1 MEKLFPNYFTGF
13 KNLHAPA
20 AYTKSTFAA
29 VWDAEPELL
38 ARTTSHRFRS
48 AEDLN
53 QWVCLWWQ
61 VASGQFASF
70 NTDNVVSCINDPEK
84 PVNFEVLS
92 SQLRGAFETI
102 LPKKSGFE
110 I

>member
-1 MEKLFPNYFTGF
+1 MPT
-13 KNLHAPA
+13 A
-20 AYTKSTFAA
+20 
-29 VWDAEPELL
+29 ELL
-38 ARTTSHRFRS
+38 ARTTLHRFRS

-61 VASGQFASF
+61 VASGQFAPF
-70 NTDNVVSCINDPEK
+70 NTDNVVSCADGDTVDELCRIIREQCHDMLCINDPEK
-84 PVNFEVLS
+84 PVDFEVLS